1 MNLELYQR
9 VVLTVDQPQYN
20 LKKGDIATLVDVIPH
35 PTGREN
41 GYILEVFNA
50 KGESIAVISLPQS
63 QVEPIPDNALL
74 SVRLLA
80 A

>member
-50 KGESIAVISLPQS
+50 KGESIAVISLPQP

>member
-9 VVLTVDQPQYN
+9 GVLTVDQPQHN
-20 LKKGDIATLVDVIPH
+20 LKKGDIATVVDMVPH
-35 PTGREN
+35 PAGGEN

-50 KGESIAVISLPQS
+50 KGESIAVITLPQS

-74 SVRLLA
+74 SVRLLVA
-80 A
+80 

>member
-20 LKKGDIATLVDVIPH
+20 LKKGDIATLVDMVPH
-35 PTGREN
+35 PAGREN